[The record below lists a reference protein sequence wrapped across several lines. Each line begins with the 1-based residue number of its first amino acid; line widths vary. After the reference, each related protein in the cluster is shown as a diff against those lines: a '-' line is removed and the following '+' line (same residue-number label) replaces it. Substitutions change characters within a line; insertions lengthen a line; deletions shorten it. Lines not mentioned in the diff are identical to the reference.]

1 MSLEDK
7 AQAWRGPSIPGAVQR
22 SPSRGPCPVNRSR
35 APGHVYFQDWGLR
48 AEPQSWCWG
57 EVCLSSYEPRPR
69 SRRVHGFSPSTPS
82 TTSVDSYSS
91 QLLWEAGAQIRRG
104 AGPGLR
110 GAAPARLWGVIPGGE
125 GNLEGD
131 RGGGCVDRSCLQQPT
146 AWGHLEG
153 HEVPV
158 WLLLACRM
166 GRTRRQ
172 LHAPPAALTPAS
184 WCFCCCPPPGGGV
197 GTSDGGSGRQRSN
210 SQGVWPIST
219 GPQAPSWGSQS
230 SRVGEEGLTHLSARP
245 SSFGSHSGS

>member
-57 EVCLSSYEPRPR
+57 EACLSSYEPRPR

-110 GAAPARLWGVIPGGE
+110 GAAPARLWGSYLAVKETWRVTEVGG
-125 GNLEGD
+125 
-131 RGGGCVDRSCLQQPT
+131 
-146 AWGHLEG
+146 
-153 HEVPV
+153 
-158 WLLLACRM
+158 
-166 GRTRRQ
+166 
-172 LHAPPAALTPAS
+172 ALTGRAS
-184 WCFCCCPPPGGGV
+184 SSPLLGD
-197 GTSDGGSGRQRSN
+197 TLKATGS
-210 SQGVWPIST
+210 
-219 GPQAPSWGSQS
+219 
-230 SRVGEEGLTHLSARP
+230 L
-245 SSFGSHSGS
+245 SGSCWPAGWGGRAGSSTHRLRH

>member
-1 MSLEDK
+1 MSPEDK

-22 SPSRGPCPVNRSR
+22 FPSRGPCPVNCSR
-35 APGHVYFQDWGLR
+35 APGHVYFRDWGLR

-57 EVCLSSYEPRPR
+57 EACLSSYEPRPR

-104 AGPGLR
+104 TGPGLW
-110 GAAPARLWGVIPGGE
+110 GAAPARLWGAIPGGE

-131 RGGGCVDRSCLQQPT
+131 RGGGCVDWSCFQQPT

-153 HEVPV
+153 HGVPV

-172 LHAPPAALTPAS
+172 LHAPPAALTPPLGAS
-184 WCFCCCPPPGGGV
+184 AAAHHPGGDHFRWGKWQ
-197 GTSDGGSGRQRSN
+197 SAQQLPGGLAYQHRA
-210 SQGVWPIST
+210 T
-219 GPQAPSWGSQS
+219 GPFLGVS
-230 SRVGEEGLTHLSARP
+230 V
-245 SSFGSHSGS
+245 